1 MCRIF
6 ESDANEYP
14 KIFKTLDGPVPRK
27 GIRSTTFE
35 PYEILPLSL
44 RGVTLFEIR
53 ILRSRDSGSRRCP
66 VGFSDTRG

>member
-6 ESDANEYP
+6 ESN
-14 KIFKTLDGPVPRK
+14 IPRYSRHWMDQFPGK
-27 GIRSTTFE
+27 GIRPTTFE

-66 VGFSDTRG
+66 VGFSDARG